1 MRKIMF
7 ATILTVLMA
16 FSTSFAAENVNSPP
30 IISVNGDGFVEM
42 TPDRAKISI
51 GVVTNAKNPS
61 EAQNLN
67 AQAAKSVIDS
77 IIGLG
82 IERKNVS
89 TSNFSIYP
97 TRNGVKNEISGYE
110 ATNLVTITVDDV
122 NLVGKIIDSA
132 LKSGANHVDG
142 VNFGLRDKN
151 SAQDEAIRLAIL
163 DAKHKAEVAA
173 AVLGKKIVGVRN
185 ISLNSSSI
193 SPRNYKMARAAAD
206 SADFETPIE
215 SGTVNFTAYVHVEFE
230 IG

>member
-42 TPDRAKISI
+42 TPDRAKISV

-67 AQAAKSVIDS
+67 AQAAKSVINS
-77 IIGLG
+77 IIALG
-82 IERKNVS
+82 IDRKNVS
-89 TSNFSIYP
+89 TGNFSIYP

-173 AVLGKKIVGVRN
+173 SILGKKIVGVRN

-193 SPRNYKMARAAAD
+193 SPRNYKMARAEAE
-206 SADFETPIE
+206 SANFETPIE
-215 SGTVNFTAYVHVEFE
+215 SGTVNCAVNVHVEFE

>member
-67 AQAAKSVIDS
+67 AQAAKSVINS

-173 AVLGKKIVGVRN
+173 SILGKKIVGVRN

-193 SPRNYKMARAAAD
+193 SPRNYKMARAVED

-215 SGTVNFTAYVHVEFE
+215 SGTVNFTVNVHVEFE